1 MKKIKIFA
9 LLAIFVSM
17 LVSCSDILE
26 EHPKTIYEPG
36 FFSTNQGVEGGLA
49 YMYVH
54 LRYLYGHEMMIDH
67 QEAGTDE
74 YTWAESSTSG
84 HKISDMNMNDTP
96 WSASDN
102 PASGIWTQCY
112 RNINTA
118 SGVIENGLAN
128 GVDESLLAEAYFFRA
143 FDYFHLV
150 RTFGG
155 VPLDLGSG
163 VLKFNAAPST
173 RSYRNTVDEVYDL
186 CIIPDFQ
193 YAVEHLPVSPRA
205 TGAVTKTTAR
215 LYLAKAYLT
224 YAWWN
229 ENPKGIP
236 TYPETSEFVDADGN
250 TQTHAMVRDA
260 SKAKD
265 LFQKAYATAMDGIN
279 NPGPYGLEDTYYDLW
294 VGSNLYS
301 KEAVLFA
308 DYTTKSSKYNGP
320 GGLTGYQGGDG
331 QNSAFWMMNPNYT
344 NLQLSRTPDKPQV
357 IEGKEY
363 FNPKKDNNGK
373 WQDDPSKKANAITRA
388 GEQGYGRPWARM
400 APVHGV
406 FYNTFADLRDS
417 RLDVTFNMTYKQ
429 NFTRFNE
436 KKDEEAPAVFGAQCD
451 TLKKDAAVLKF
462 IPNTNGLVSYPS
474 DRNAAANGANS
485 FGAGTMEGENAY
497 VIEYNH
503 IGRRNFVGP
512 WKRSI
517 WLTTEATDVGIIKED
532 NAPGQTNIGNPTPNI
547 IARFAEFYF
556 VAAEAAVKL
565 DNQSAAHD
573 MMKVIRARAGKWTH
587 SVAEGTALEAK
598 EVNRD
603 YSAELVA
610 AIPATITIDWLLD
623 EYSREFFAEYRRWYD
638 LTRTQM
644 WIEKAS
650 TYLMGEDYNRASN
663 TMEKEF
669 KRDIQKKHYL
679 RPIPVGQ
686 LNGLVEMDKDWL
698 FTYYLIPGYFR

>member
-1 MKKIKIFA
+1 MNMKKIKIFA
-9 LLAIFVSM
+9 TLAVLVSV
-17 LVSCSDILE
+17 LVSCSDLLE
-26 EHPKTIYEPG
+26 EHPRTLYEPSY
-36 FFSTNQGVEGGLA
+36 FSTDKGVEGGLA

-74 YTWAESSTSG
+74 FTWAESATDG
-84 HKISDMNMNDTP
+84 HKIADMNVNDTQ
-96 WSASDN
+96 WSASNN
-102 PASGIWTQCY
+102 PCSGMWTQCY
-112 RNINTA
+112 RAINTA
-118 SGVIENGLAN
+118 NGVIENGEAN
-128 GVDESLLAEAYFFRA
+128 GVAASLLAEARFFRG

-163 VLKFNAAPST
+163 DLKFNAAPST
-173 RSYRNTVDEVYDL
+173 YSHRSTVDSVYETCIFPDL
-186 CIIPDFQ
+186 E
-193 YAVEHLPVSPRA
+193 YAVANLPDTPRA

-229 ENPKGIP
+229 ENPNGIP
-236 TYPETSEFVDADGN
+236 TYPETSG
-250 TQTHAMVRDA
+250 RSA
-260 SKAKD
+260 SKASGY
-265 LFQKAYATAMDGIN
+265 FQKAYDMAMEGIN
-279 NPGPYGLEDTYYDLW
+279 KAPSNFGLLDNYYDVW
-294 VGSNLYS
+294 RGDNGYN
-301 KEAVLFA
+301 KEVLLFA
-308 DYTTKSSKYNGP
+308 DYTVKSQKYNGP

-344 NLQLSRTPDKPQV
+344 NLQIATDDKPTT
-357 IEGKEY
+357 IEGGKEK
-363 FNPKKDNNGK
+363 FTGGK
-373 WQDDPSKKANAITRA
+373 SQAITRA

-406 FYNTFADLRDS
+406 FYKTFADLRDS

-429 NFTRFNE
+429 NATRIAKQTIYGAMRE
-436 KKDEEAPAVFGAQCD
+436 VVPKDGAI
-451 TLKKDAAVLKF
+451 LKF
-462 IPNTNGLVSYPS
+462 IPNQPKGVVSYPS
-474 DRNAAANGANS
+474 DRGAAANGANS

-517 WLTTEATDVGIIKED
+517 WLTTESTDKGILKTD
-532 NAPGQTNIGNPTPNI
+532 DSYGQTNIGNPTPNI

-556 VAAEAAVKL
+556 VAAEAAIKGASGGQ
-565 DNQSAAHD
+565 NAAHQ
-573 MMKVIRARAGKWTH
+573 MMSVIRSRAGNYKY
-587 SVAEGTALEAK
+587 SVAEGPSALVPAQ
-598 EVNRD
+598 VDRN

-610 AIPATITIDWLLD
+610 EIPATITIDWLLD

-638 LTRTQM
+638 LVRTQT
-644 WIEKAS
+644 WIERAS
-650 TYLMGEDYNRASN
+650 TYLMGEDYNKGD
-663 TMEKEF
+663 TMEKEW
-669 KRDIQKKHYL
+669 KRSIDKHHYL

-686 LNGLVEMDKDWL
+686 LNGLVEMDIDWL
-698 FTYYLIPGYFR
+698 DANYQNPGYVR

>member
-1 MKKIKIFA
+1 MNMKKIKIFA
-9 LLAIFVSM
+9 TLAVLVSV
-17 LVSCSDILE
+17 LVSCSDLLE
-26 EHPKTIYEPG
+26 EHPRTLYEPSY
-36 FFSTNQGVEGGLA
+36 FSTDKGVEGGLA

-54 LRYLYGHEMMIDH
+54 LRYLFGHEMMIDH

-74 YTWAESSTSG
+74 FTWAESATSG
-84 HKISDMNMNDTP
+84 HKIADMNINDTK

-102 PASGIWTQCY
+102 PCSGMWTQCY
-112 RNINTA
+112 RAINTA
-118 SGVIENGLAN
+118 SGVIENGEAN
-128 GVDESLLAEAYFFRA
+128 GVDPALLAEARFFRG
-143 FDYFHLV
+143 FDYFYLV
-150 RTFGG
+150 QTFGG

-173 RSYRNTVDEVYDL
+173 YSSRTPADSVYEVCIFPDL
-186 CIIPDFQ
+186 E
-193 YAVEHLPVSPRA
+193 YAVANLPDTPRA

-229 ENPKGIP
+229 ENPKGID
-236 TYPETSEFVDADGN
+236 TYPPAAGRS
-250 TQTHAMVRDA
+250 A
-260 SKAKD
+260 SKAAGY
-265 LFQKAYATAMDGIN
+265 FQKAYDMAMEGIN
-279 NPGPYGLEDTYYDLW
+279 KAPNIYGLEDTYYDLW

-308 DYTTKSSKYNGP
+308 DYTTASQKYNGP

-344 NLQLSRTPDKPQV
+344 NLQIATDDKPTT
-357 IEGKEY
+357 IEGGKEK
-363 FNPKKDNNGK
+363 FTGGK
-373 WQDDPSKKANAITRA
+373 SQAITRA

-406 FYNTFADLRDS
+406 FYNIFNDSRDS
-417 RLDVTFNMTYKQ
+417 RLDVTFNTVYKQ
-429 NFTRFNE
+429 NQTRFYG
-436 KKDEEAPAVFGAQCD
+436 KTVYGAMRQP
-451 TLKKDAAVLKF
+451 LAKDAAVLKF
-462 IPNTNGLVSYPS
+462 IPNQPKGTVSYPS
-474 DRNAAANGANS
+474 DRGAAANGANS

-512 WKRSI
+512 WKHSI
-517 WLTTEATDVGIIKED
+517 WLTTGSTDKGVIKTD
-532 NAPGQTNIGNPTPNI
+532 TDPGQTNIGNPTPNV

-556 VAAEAAVKL
+556 VAAEAAIKGASGGQ
-565 DNQSAAHD
+565 NAAHQL
-573 MMKVIRARAGKWTH
+573 MSVIRARAGKWTH
-587 SVAEGTALEAK
+587 SVAEGTAIAAK
-598 EVNRD
+598 AVNYD

-638 LTRTQM
+638 LVRTQT
-644 WIEKAS
+644 WIERAS
-650 TYLMGEDYNRASN
+650 TYLMGEDYNKGD
-663 TMEKEF
+663 TMEKEW
-669 KRDIQKKHYL
+669 KRDIQKYHYI

-686 LNGLVEMDKDWL
+686 LNGLVEMDQDWL
-698 FTYYLIPGYFR
+698 DANYQNPGYSR